1 MAYSV
6 LVADDSLTIQKVVS
20 ITLSNGD
27 FKLVESLNESDLVA
41 KASSQTFDLILVD
54 FNLSESKSG
63 YDLCKE
69 VHKLAPQTPI
79 MAMLG
84 TFDTVDESSLRD
96 AGILDK
102 IVKPFESEKFIAKCT
117 ALINS
122 GGSQAESS
130 SEESFEQGWSE
141 SNEDEQQEQA
151 EEQEDFGDQWVV
163 EGKSQP
169 EQDSSFE
176 YQDFEEEDSSE
187 LDQEQSLET
196 KLQSELEGWGI
207 RVPGVIG
214 KDVQNQSSGTMPP
227 RISDPAPALEQ
238 NDDQDYLDNV
248 ISFSDSQDSSQ
259 EDSQEEVQ
267 EDIAVPNQDDL
278 AYPDLEFSEADEPK
292 SKLISVEE
300 LNNEVDDDNWDDDKT
315 DPVINLGAI
324 DESQSDY
331 QNEIEKEIEEDLSP
345 DDFWAVDDSQDD
357 FQDDSQSN
365 TQMDSPQDLQA
376 EPTVDFNDDH
386 STDFGNDQSVQA
398 HSNSFSG
405 ELSDD
410 QIDQIAERLKEKIS
424 PLIASMVDELAKKY
438 CQQSID
444 KVAWEVIPDLAEN
457 LIRKEI
463 QDISQ
468 SVKNH

>member
-1 MAYSV
+1 MAYNV

-84 TFDTVDESSLRD
+84 TFDTVDDSSLRE

-122 GGSQAESS
+122 GGAQAESS
-130 SEESFEQGWSE
+130 SEESLEGNWSE
-141 SNEDEQQEQA
+141 PTEDDQQEHQ
-151 EEQEDFGDQWVV
+151 EDEQEDFGDQWVV

-176 YQDFEEEDSSE
+176 YQEFDQEDSSE
-187 LDQEQSLET
+187 IGQEQSLET

-214 KDVQNQSSGTMPP
+214 KDVQGQSAGPMPP
-227 RISDPAPALEQ
+227 RISEPGDKAEHV
-238 NDDQDYLDNV
+238 NDQDDLDNV
-248 ISFSDSQDSSQ
+248 ISFSDNQ
-259 EDSQEEVQ
+259 EDSQ

-278 AYPDLEFSEADEPK
+278 AYPDLELSEVEEPK
-292 SKLISVEE
+292 SKLISLEE
-300 LNNEVDDDNWDDDKT
+300 LNNEADDDATWDDDKT
-315 DPVINLGAI
+315 DPVINLGAV

-331 QNEIEKEIEEDLSP
+331 QNEIQKEIEEDLSP
-345 DDFWAVDDSQDD
+345 DDFWAVDDSESSSQDEID
-357 FQDDSQSN
+357 HGSESE
-365 TQMDSPQDLQA
+365 TSL
-376 EPTVDFNDDH
+376 DFNDEQSNDFEDH
-386 STDFGNDQSVQA
+386 QGIQA
-398 HSNSFSG
+398 HSNPMSN
-405 ELSDD
+405 ELSDE
-410 QIDQIAERLKEKIS
+410 QIDQIAERLKDKIS

>member
-1 MAYSV
+1 MAYNV

-84 TFDTVDESSLRD
+84 TFDTVDDSSLRD

-130 SEESFEQGWSE
+130 SEESLEQSWSE
-141 SNEDEQQEQA
+141 SGEDDQQEQV

-176 YQDFEEEDSSE
+176 YQEFDEDDSSE

-214 KDVQNQSSGTMPP
+214 KEAQNQSSGTMPP
-227 RISDPAPALEQ
+227 RISETAAALEQ
-238 NDDQDYLDNV
+238 DDDQDDLDNV
-248 ISFSDSQDSSQ
+248 ISFSDSQENSQ

-278 AYPDLEFSEADEPK
+278 AYPDLELSEADEPK

-331 QNEIEKEIEEDLSP
+331 QNEIQKEIEEDLSP
-345 DDFWAVDDSQDD
+345 DDFWAVDDSQDHS
-357 FQDDSQSN
+357 QDDSQAEN
-365 TQMDSPQDLQA
+365 QD
-376 EPTVDFNDDH
+376 ESSVDFNDDTP
-386 STDFGNDQSVQA
+386 TDFDDHQSVQA